1 MSDGDV
7 SCTAPATGNASL
19 QILFKC
25 PTPAIVFENATKP
38 ARISQF
44 CTGAEPIA
52 PTTRNGAWTSNSGPN
67 VVCLWHVHFDLCFA
81 PQRRAFFVHLS
92 CQNCSGPKAFCT
104 RWLGNMLRAR
114 TACTFWT
121 SKLPKAVRHWSAF
134 SIFTSHVHFLYIS
147 AAKTAPDLKR
157 FVHADLEICFAPE
170 RRALFEHLNSQKRS
184 DTEVLL
190 AFSLRTCIFCTS
202 QLPKLLR
209 SWSVL
214 YILTW
219 NCASCH
225 NGLHIFNISTSKSAP
240 GLKHFVHFHL
250 KMWFAP
256 QHCALF
262 QHLNLQKCSE
272 PRCDFHMLTSKCASR
287 QSRAH
292 FLHISTSKSA
302 LNPDVFGLLASKSA
316 SLQFS
321 ISHHPRW
328 LRTRRSSEPTFRRSG
343 ATKYWKNTVF
353 RACLPFRTFWSVL
366 WSSFSWLFLF
376 WLFLLPSSSHHRCY
390 ISWKFD
396 FQTSFNV
403 YQSLGILFVCSWM
416 LSAAHAGHFAVKA
429 QGRRCCK

>member
-1 MSDGDV
+1 MEMSLV
-7 SCTAPATGNASL
+7 LRLPREMHLCRSSSNVPRLPSFLKML
-19 QILFKC
+19 Q
-25 PTPAIVFENATKP
+25 T
-38 ARISQF
+38 
-44 CTGAEPIA
+44 
-52 PTTRNGAWTSNSGPN
+52 
-67 VVCLWHVHFDLCFA
+67 
-81 PQRRAFFVHLS
+81 RAFFSILHRS
-92 CQNCSGPKAFCT
+92 RTHCAYHTKCSEAAVLCT
-104 RWLGNMLRAR
+104 FLLPNVLGAT
-114 TACTFWT
+114 TACTFST
-121 SKLPKAVRHWSAF
+121 SQLPKVLRAWGVLRILTWVQNPLRLSHETMLEHQTVVRTWCACGM
-134 SIFTSHVHFLYIS
+134 FTSTCASRHNGVHFLYIS

-157 FVHADLEICFAPE
+157 FVHVDLEICFAPE

-219 NCASCH
+219 NCASYH

-256 QHCALF
+256 QRCALF
-262 QHLNLQKCSE
+262 QHLNFQKCSE
-272 PRCDFHMLTSKCASR
+272 PRCDFHMLISKCALR

-302 LNPDVFGLLASKSA
+302 SNPDVFGLLASKSA

-353 RACLPFRTFWSVL
+353 RGLSA
-366 WSSFSWLFLF
+366 FSHVCPLIF
-376 WLFLLPSSSHHRCY
+376 FLL
-390 ISWKFD
+390 
-396 FQTSFNV
+396 TL
-403 YQSLGILFVCSWM
+403 SLLT
-416 LSAAHAGHFAVKA
+416 LSLA
-429 QGRRCCK
+429 